1 MEKQSS
7 KAHTRQRILD
17 EAARVM
23 RETGTEGI
31 GVAALMKRVG
41 LTRRF
46 LCAFYLTRGAGR
58 GGAEAYV
65 C

>member
-7 KAHTRQRILD
+7 KAHTRRRILE

-31 GVAALMKRVG
+31 GVSALMKRVG
-41 LTRRF
+41 LTHGGF
-46 LCAFYLTRGAGR
+46 LCAFYLTRGAG
-58 GGAEAYV
+58 
-65 C
+65 